1 MDEGEAL
8 KKERGRRLRRFEKM
22 DKLPEDIFPKRWS
35 TKQKI
40 FYITLGIVAGLLI
53 RDEENAFYERRRQ
66 EKKEGYTSTIGSEIV
81 QKKQSK
87 KDE

>member
-1 MDEGEAL
+1 M
-8 KKERGRRLRRFEKM
+8 
-22 DKLPEDIFPKRWS
+22 
-35 TKQKI
+35 
-40 FYITLGIVAGLLI
+40 AGLLI